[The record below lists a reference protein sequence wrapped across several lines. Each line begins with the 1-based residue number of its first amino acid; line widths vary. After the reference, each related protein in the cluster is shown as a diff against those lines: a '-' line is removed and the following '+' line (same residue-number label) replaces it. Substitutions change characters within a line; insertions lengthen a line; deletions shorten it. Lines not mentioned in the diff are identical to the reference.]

1 MVLRFGLDSLSYEL
15 VAYRQHFAAAVRA
28 LAGVLIRAKVAVAV
42 AVSVAVVAADR
53 VVAITW
59 GNPYKST
66 GSGEGCDGVVN
77 EQV

>member
-1 MVLRFGLDSLSYEL
+1 MVLRFGLDSLSYGL

-28 LAGVLIRAKVAVAV
+28 LAGVLIRAKVAV